1 VTSELYDLRR
11 SLANVEGFLENANVG
26 VYESLPEGR
35 YLYVNPKMAEIF
47 GYDSPRDMIDSVRSI
62 SEQVYANP
70 EDRAGIL
77 DQLASTGNVM
87 DFEFLARR
95 KDNSYVW
102 VMIHA
107 WAVYDEYG
115 GMTKAQGFLFDI
127 SARKASEQALR
138 ESETKFREL
147 YEHSTDGIIIA
158 DNQSRVLDANPMALE
173 ILGYGREEIRGMSG
187 MDLNHPEDA
196 EGVRALAGK
205 IPYDKTLRLRRR
217 FLTKGGEYI
226 PVEVNIR
233 RLDEQRNQILFRD
246 ITNRLSLEEE
256 LSRHRDEL
264 ERLVEERTAKLREA
278 NVRLLDEIY
287 ERINM
292 ESELR
297 QSQSDLS
304 ALINSATQGIIL
316 YAMDGTI
323 LAANE
328 AMTRR
333 FLRASGDIKGRNI
346 NELLPAEYLDEHQRR
361 LETIQRTKSPLRF
374 CESHGAKSF
383 EISCAPVLDD
393 FGEVD
398 RLAVY
403 VHDMSEQRRMME
415 DLKAGE
421 ERYRLFTENQLDVIW
436 TMDTAFNYTYVSPS
450 VQRLLGHTPE
460 EIKTKAWHERFSEDS
475 VRWLREKIPDAS
487 AASLAAFI
495 DDCPTFQLEYLKKD
509 GGSVWAEVTARTL
522 RDKNG
527 ALTGFSG
534 STRDISERKK
544 AEEQVRLLA
553 ARTLQAQENER
564 RRIGIELHDTTV
576 QTLTAVK
583 VMIEDEVRRLGKEMD
598 EKKLA
603 RLSGVP
609 TLVSDTI
616 RELRRAIVNLRPTV
630 LDDMGLAAAMKW
642 LCSDKREAHPRVDID
657 CSIDLNDY
665 QDDDLRDTALF
676 RVAQEALNNALRH
689 SGADS
694 VSLSL
699 RNDAEFVELA
709 VEDNGSGFDAAGADG
724 IGIRSMRERVE
735 PLNGSLNVESESGR
749 GSLVK
754 AKLPC
759 P

>member
-62 SEQVYANP
+62 IEQVYANP